1 VETTPSL
8 TVLATGPLATVQD
21 LGRHGLAA
29 VGVGHSG
36 AADAGALRLGNRLL
50 GNPESAAGV
59 EVTYGGLQVE
69 ARGDLTVAVTGAP
82 CPVTVAGRQVAPH
95 SVVRV
100 PDGATLELG
109 VPAVGLRSYLSVRG
123 GIAVPEV
130 LHSRSTDTLA
140 RLVPDVLAVGA
151 RLPVGPPP
159 VRHPVVDHAPVA
171 APCTGDLSLRVVPGP
186 RADWFTGAALDLL
199 LGQAYE
205 VSSDS
210 DRVGMRLSGPELDRA
225 RDDELP
231 SEGMVCGALQ
241 VPPSGVP
248 TLFLTDHPVT
258 GGYPVI
264 AVVVAADLGR
274 VAQARPGQRLRFVA
288 VSTRGAHHAA

>member
-1 VETTPSL
+1 MTKAF

-36 AADAGALRLGNRLL
+36 AADPGALRLGNRLL

-59 EVTYGGLQVE
+59 EVTYGGLRVL
-69 ARGDLTVAVTGAP
+69 AHGDLLVTVTGAP
-82 CPVTVAGRQVAPH
+82 CPVAVDGRQVAPY

-109 VPAVGLRSYLSVRG
+109 VPATGLRSYLSVRG

-140 RLVPDVLAVGA
+140 RLGPELLTEGA

-159 VRHPVVDHAPVA
+159 GRHPLVDHAPVA
-171 APCTGDLSLRVVPGP
+171 TPVDGDLRLRVVPGP
-186 RADWFTGAALDLL
+186 RADWFTPAALDRL
-199 LGQAYE
+199 LGHVYE
-205 VSSDS
+205 VSNDS
-210 DRVGMRLSGPELDRA
+210 DRVGMRLTGPELPRS

-248 TLFLTDHPVT
+248 TLFLADHPVT

-264 AVVVAADLGR
+264 AVVVAADLAR
-274 VAQARPGQRLRFVA
+274 AAQARPGQRLHFA
-288 VSTRGAHHAA
+288 PATTRGAHHAA

>member
-1 VETTPSL
+1 VETPTSL

-21 LGRHGLAA
+21 LGRYGLAA
-29 VGVGHSG
+29 IGVGHSG
-36 AADAGALRLGNRLL
+36 AADADALRLGNRLL
-50 GNPESAAGV
+50 GNPESAAGI
-59 EVTYGGLQVE
+59 EVTYGGLRVE

-82 CPVTVAGRQVAPH
+82 CPVTVAGRQVAPY

-100 PDGATLELG
+100 PHGAALELG

-140 RLVPDVLAVGA
+140 RLGPGVLAEGA

-159 VRHPVVDHAPVA
+159 ARHPVVDHAPVA
-171 APCTGDLSLRVVPGP
+171 APFAGDLSLRVVPGP
-186 RADWFTGAALDLL
+186 RADWFTSAALDLL
-199 LGQAYE
+199 LGEAFE

-274 VAQARPGQRLRFVA
+274 AAQARPGQRLRFVA

>member
-1 VETTPSL
+1 MTKALIVRS
-8 TVLATGPLATVQD
+8 TGPLATVQD

-36 AADAGALRLGNRLL
+36 AADPGALRLGNRLL
-50 GNPESAAGV
+50 GNPESLAGI
-59 EVTYGGLQVE
+59 EVTYGGLRVE
-69 ARGDLTVAVTGAP
+69 ARGDLLVAVTGAP
-82 CPVTVAGRQVAPH
+82 CPVAVDGRQVAAY

-100 PDGATLELG
+100 PGGATLELG
-109 VPAVGLRSYLSVRG
+109 VPPAGLRSYLTVRG
-123 GIAVPEV
+123 GIAVAEV

-140 RLVPDVLAVGA
+140 RLGPDVLTEGT

-159 VRHPVVDHAPVA
+159 GRHPLVDHAPVA
-171 APCTGDLSLRVVPGP
+171 TLSTGDLRLRVVPGP
-186 RADWFTGAALDLL
+186 RADWFTATALDRLL
-199 LGQAYE
+199 TDPYE

-210 DRVGMRLSGPELDRA
+210 DRVGMRLTGPELDRA
-225 RDDELP
+225 RPDELP

-241 VPPSGVP
+241 VPPSGAP

-274 VAQARPGQRLRFVA
+274 AAQARPGQRLHFVPA
-288 VSTRGAHHAA
+288 STRGAHHAA